1 MSKYAH
7 VVIIHCSDR
16 LSKLA
21 ADYADIARA
30 FTREE
35 DADAFIEDCKHQ
47 DGLYPN
53 GKYYTYETKRI
64 ELDGNPLD
72 GY

>member
-1 MSKYAH
+1 MRKYAH
-7 VVIIHCSDR
+7 VVIIHCS
-16 LSKLA
+16 
-21 ADYADIARA
+21 DYADIARA

-35 DADAFIEDCKHQ
+35 DADAFIEDCKKQ
-47 DGLYPN
+47 EGLYPN
-53 GKYYTYETKRI
+53 GKYYTYETKHI